1 MKKLSRVLGIL
12 GISALI
18 FTGCNQGENT
28 TQGAAQDNNGDNG
41 VNMSNLKI
49 AYINTDSVI
58 QNYDYFK
65 EKSEEI
71 SEKGKRY
78 ESELSNRAKGFE
90 QEVSNFQQSAQNMT
104 MNQARAKEEELMKK
118 ERNLV
123 SYRDNLMKELS
134 ADENQL
140 YNEVYD
146 KIQVYLKEYAKEN
159 DLEMIL
165 SYTRGGGV
173 WYANEALDVT
183 QSVIEGINEN
193 YASKENKSSGE
204 STEKEESK
212 EK

>member
-12 GISALI
+12 GVSALI
-18 FTGCNQGENT
+18 FAGCNQ
-28 TQGAAQDNNGDNG
+28 NGDTSQSQNQENG
-41 VNMSNLKI
+41 ESSVDISNLKI

-134 ADENQL
+134 ADETQL

-146 KIQVYLKEYAKEN
+146 KIQVFLKEYAKEN

-173 WYANEALDVT
+173 WYANETLDVT
-183 QSVIEGINEN
+183 QSVIEGINEK
-193 YASKENKSSGE
+193 YASKEKGSSNE
-204 STEKEESK
+204 SAEKEESNE